1 MKLRVAAL
9 LICVCMLLTSCM
21 SLAQGTDSL
30 MRPPKLSVEQQRI
43 YAALSAA
50 VGDSI
55 VLKYPGQGEH
65 RSAFVMYDID
75 NDNEEEIIVFYASSQ
90 SDDVRMNILKLQDG
104 EWFSVYDSLGLGPEI
119 DSISFLHI
127 TNKQQLNV
135 VVSYEIPS
143 IQQKVIAVYSY
154 KDSQL
159 VEEFVSDYNSSL
171 IQDFDGDGL
180 DELFLLY
187 NAESVIAKAMYVD
200 TLYAFGSPAVM
211 GETELSTEVKQYVQI
226 IAEPEYNYPSTVSQ
240 DEQDKPSSYKIYID
254 GVTAVKGNHTT
265 ELVRLQNRS
274 LNNLLVNKDGLHN
287 TNWRSVSI
295 LTQDRNNDGVMDVPK
310 GIGIPGSPTDSKES
324 AVALIEWYN
333 YTDDTFW
340 STSYTLVNRLFG
352 FSLDYPQKWGNNI
365 AVRQSEDGFEW
376 RIHRYLEASKNA
388 EDSSQTS
395 TIGDE
400 LLRIRVYNN
409 NNFFDEYSSEGYQEI
424 GKCDEFTYY
433 AYIPETEGK
442 NEFAIT
448 FDELLTLFHVDKAV

>member
-1 MKLRVAAL
+1 MKLRITAL
-9 LICVCMLLTSCM
+9 LVVVCMLFSSCM

-75 NDNEEEIIVFYASSQ
+75 NDSEEEIIVFYASSQ
-90 SDDVRMNILKLQDG
+90 SDDVRMNILKLQGG
-104 EWFSVYDSLGLGPEI
+104 EWYSVYDSLGLGPEI
-119 DSISFLHI
+119 DSISFRHI
-127 TNKQQLNV
+127 TSKKQLNV
-135 VVSYEIPS
+135 VVSYEVPS
-143 IQQKVIAVYSY
+143 IQQKVMAVYSY

-159 VEEFVSDYNSSL
+159 VEEFVSDYTSSL
-171 IQDFDGDGL
+171 IQDFDEDGL
-180 DELFLLY
+180 EELFLLY

-200 TLYAFGSPAVM
+200 TLYTSGPPVVM
-211 GETELSTEVKQYVQI
+211 GEAELSTDVKQYVQI
-226 IAEPEYNYPSTVSQ
+226 LAEPEYHYPDTVSQ
-240 DEQDKPSSYKIYID
+240 DVQDKPSSYKIYID
-254 GVTAVKGNHTT
+254 GVTAAKGNHTT

-274 LNNLLVNKDGLHN
+274 LKTLLVEDGVHN

-310 GIGIPGSPTDSKES
+310 GISIPGSPTESKES

-333 YTDDTFW
+333 YIDDTFM
-340 STSYTLVNRLFG
+340 STSYTLVNRMFG
-352 FSLDYPQKWGNNI
+352 FSLDYPTKWGNNI
-365 AVRQSEDGFEW
+365 AVKQSEDGYEW
-376 RIHRYLEASKNA
+376 RMYRYLEVSKNA
-388 EDSSQTS
+388 KDSSETS
-395 TIGDE
+395 AIGDE

-409 NNFFDEYSSEGYQEI
+409 NNFFDEYSSEGYHEI
-424 GKCDEFTYY
+424 GKCDDFTYY